1 MSSSPCPWTVC
12 GLEPMPRQFL
22 YRELSQ
28 RRLTFHPDR
37 PHTNRIYARAP
48 LTSPPPNL
56 AWDRCSS
63 CSHPVEQNQT
73 RPFCGHSYTSTTPQ
87 GYLPHLLQQMGLC
100 FTKAF
105 LLAPH
110 QEFRQEARAA
120 SSVKHTHIIT
130 LTHTIGMYSLLEDF
144 VECACTHQLD
154 GR

>member
-105 LLAPH
+105 LLACSISGIPTGSSGGIK
-110 QEFRQEARAA
+110 RQT
-120 SSVKHTHIIT
+120 HTHNH
-130 LTHTIGMYSLLEDF
+130 THTHHRHVQF
-144 VECACTHQLD
+144 VRRFC
-154 GR
+154 